1 MDKDRIQKLKFIIA
15 IFIIVLV
22 VAFVIF
28 RIIKYQTEGEKNMPF
43 NLSKI
48 IVVSTAQK
56 EDISQENEQNNI
68 WNFNIIQTNDVYISI
83 ERNKNNT
90 KKDEKIKN
98 ISINNIEVTESPA
111 VGVLKPYMPN
121 SLEGENYKYSDE
133 YVVNDSLTYRASD
146 KTDYKNLQIGQ
157 NGGSTTLRCVPKVC
171 KNQITIVATKMTVN
185 ARCRKSFALSH
196 KSCPTF
202 FAPGMR

>member
-90 KKDEKIKN
+90 KKNK
-98 ISINNIEVTESPA
+98 
-111 VGVLKPYMPN
+111 
-121 SLEGENYKYSDE
+121 
-133 YVVNDSLTYRASD
+133 
-146 KTDYKNLQIGQ
+146 KTTIIG
-157 NGGSTTLRCVPKVC
+157 
-171 KNQITIVATKMTVN
+171 
-185 ARCRKSFALSH
+185 F
-196 KSCPTF
+196 
-202 FAPGMR
+202 

>member
-1 MDKDRIQKLKFIIA
+1 
-15 IFIIVLV
+15 
-22 VAFVIF
+22 
-28 RIIKYQTEGEKNMPF
+28 MPF

-98 ISINNIEVTESPA
+98 ISINNIEVTES
-111 VGVLKPYMPN
+111 
-121 SLEGENYKYSDE
+121 NYS
-133 YVVNDSLTYRASD
+133 
-146 KTDYKNLQIGQ
+146 IG
-157 NGGSTTLRCVPKVC
+157 GGLDD
-171 KNQITIVATKMTVN
+171 
-185 ARCRKSFALSH
+185 
-196 KSCPTF
+196 
-202 FAPGMR
+202 